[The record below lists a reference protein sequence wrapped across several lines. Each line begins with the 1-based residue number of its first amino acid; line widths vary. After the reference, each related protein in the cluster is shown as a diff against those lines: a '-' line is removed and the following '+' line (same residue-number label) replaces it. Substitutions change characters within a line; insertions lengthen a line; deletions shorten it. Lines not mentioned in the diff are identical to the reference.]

1 MTVSP
6 APAPPDPLACLL
18 SAPRRL
24 LLLAIGAYRATLGAA
39 LPPSCRFQ
47 PTCSRY
53 AQAAIERHGALR
65 GSWLAARRLARCRP
79 FGGSGYDPV
88 P

>member
-6 APAPPDPLACLL
+6 VASDTLALLL

-24 LLLAIGAYRATLGAA
+24 LLLAIRAYQVTIGAA
-39 LPPSCRFQ
+39 LPPTCRFQ

-65 GSWLAARRLARCRP
+65 GSWLAARRLARCHP
-79 FGGSGYDPV
+79 LGGRGYDPV